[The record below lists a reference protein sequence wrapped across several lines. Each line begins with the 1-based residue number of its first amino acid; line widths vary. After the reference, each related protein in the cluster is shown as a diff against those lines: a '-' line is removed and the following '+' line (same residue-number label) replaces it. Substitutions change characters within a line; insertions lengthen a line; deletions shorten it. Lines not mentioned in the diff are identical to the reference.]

1 MLNNVSLMGR
11 LTRDPEL
18 RHTQSGTP
26 VASFTLAC
34 NRDFVK
40 EGQSEA
46 DFIDIVAWQKSA
58 EFASKYFRKGQLVA
72 VQGRIQS
79 RKWTDKDGN
88 NRVAV
93 EIVVE
98 RLHFAESK
106 KNPAD
111 SAGSQN
117 GTAAYP
123 SNESSGSYSGT
134 FTELEDDDGE
144 LPF

>member
-18 RHTQSGTP
+18 RQTQSGKS

-34 NRDFVK
+34 NRDYSSN
-40 EGQSEA
+40 GQSEA
-46 DFIDIVAWQKSA
+46 DFIDIVAWGKTG
-58 EFASKYFRKGQLVA
+58 EFAAKYYRKGLLVA

-79 RKWTDKDGN
+79 RKWQDNDGK
-88 NRVAV
+88 NRVSI
-93 EIVVE
+93 EVVAE

-106 KNPAD
+106 NKTEPAP
-111 SAGSQN
+111 QQ
-117 GTAAYP
+117 TAP
-123 SNESSGSYSGT
+123 SYQQPALPDT
-134 FTELEDDDGE
+134 FAELDDDDGE